1 VTSKLWRQQRDE
13 KGFLDML
20 AITFVAPILPN
31 REEEWR
37 RFVQEVVE
45 ERLHEYEEFRRRL
58 GIHNESVWLARTKR
72 GETTIVYLEAK
83 DPERIVPALTV
94 SEKPFDLWFKE
105 RLLECYGDDVVRVPS
120 RAAAKLVFAYQDILE
135 DRPLASTGEGS

>member
-1 VTSKLWRQQRDE
+1 
-13 KGFLDML
+13 
-20 AITFVAPILPN
+20 
-31 REEEWR
+31 
-37 RFVQEVVE
+37 VE

-72 GETTIVYLEAK
+72 GEKRGEATIVYLEAT

-105 RLLECYGDDVVRVPS
+105 RLLECYGDEVVRVPS
-120 RAAAKLVFAYQDILE
+120 RAAAKLVFAYQDTLE
-135 DRPLASTGEGS
+135 DRPLASTGEGSYEQ